1 MTLSLQEVLS
11 KTETQRKLIQET
23 MERSGR
29 KGGFHPDERTGENTY
44 CTIYDG
50 LGKADFNDVRETM
63 AQVPFKKLMEFL
75 GKSGTTGIAGAAY
88 LIPDKIYDIMFRKAY
103 ASDLTAQAMR
113 IVDTPGS
120 TLKVDYATGGY
131 RPKRF
136 GSGGAMPEDTLQTG
150 QLTITPA
157 TYGINARI
165 TNELIEDSQWDV
177 VQMHLEEAAKAC
189 AAESTAQSVATLVAA
204 SNGDGTLNT
213 ISTGVTGVWDFDDI
227 MGAWKGNADD
237 GYISD
242 TIIAPP
248 AALRGF
254 ASDDSV
260 SKYSNDYHTRAVSD
274 APTVMGNFKG
284 MTIHAL
290 IGEIAYYNDTGSYIL
305 NSGSKDRA
313 LVYNKEEA
321 ALCVR
326 KRWLKIENYSDP
338 VKDLVGA
345 TVTFRE
351 GYSTVNK
358 DAICLMTE
366 T

>member
-11 KTETQRKLIQET
+11 KTEKQRKLIQET

-29 KGGFHPDERTGENTY
+29 KGGFHPDELTSEQTN

-50 LGKADFNDVRETM
+50 LGKADFNEVRETM
-63 AQVPFKKLMEFL
+63 SQVPFKKLMEFL
-75 GKSGTTGIAGAAY
+75 GKSGTTGISGAAY
-88 LIPDKIYDIMFRKAY
+88 LVPDKIYDILFRKAW
-103 ASDLTAQAMR
+103 ANDLTAQAMR

-120 TLKVDYATGGY
+120 TLKVDYASGGY

-136 GSGGAMPEDTLQTG
+136 GSGGAMPDETLQTS

-157 TYGINARI
+157 TWGISARI

-189 AAESTAQSVATLVAA
+189 AAESTAQSVSVLVAA

-213 ISTGVTGVWDFDDI
+213 MNTGATTVTDFGDLMD
-227 MGAWKGNADD
+227 AWALNAAD
-237 GYISD
+237 GYLSD
-242 TIIAPP
+242 TVIAPP
-248 AALRGF
+248 CAIADF
-254 ASDDSV
+254 ASDASV
-260 SKYSNDYHTRAVSD
+260 AAYANQYHDAAVGS
-274 APTVMGNFKG
+274 APMVQGTFKG
-284 MTIHAL
+284 MSINAL
-290 IGEIAYYNDTGSYIL
+290 LGELAYYADAGAYIL
-305 NSGSKDRA
+305 YSGSKDRT
-313 LVYNKEEA
+313 LVYNKAEA

-358 DAICLMTE
+358 DAICLVTE
-366 T
+366 L